1 MNTTKKLMTLLL
13 AMLALTACNSD
24 EDEVKE
30 TSVTSGDLMAPY
42 FLNDMDKAGY
52 FWTFSGSEA
61 AYGVDESTMVSNMT
75 VRCIALY
82 TSWCLEDGQ
91 LILDGSETH
100 KIKRLEPKGG
110 HIIKIDDSRYL
121 PSTNAKHGNVIDK
134 YLMQS
139 GFTKQLLMDALRE
152 SSETG
157 NSVVIEW

>member
-1 MNTTKKLMTLLL
+1 MAKKLITLLL

-24 EDEVKE
+24 EDEVVE

-42 FLNDMDKAGY
+42 FLNDMDNAGY

-75 VRCIALY
+75 VRCIAFY
-82 TSWCLEDGQ
+82 TSWRLEDGQ
-91 LILDGSETH
+91 LSLDGTETH
-100 KIKRLEPKGG
+100 KIKRLEPRGG
-110 HIIKIDDSRYL
+110 YIIKIDDSRYL

-134 YLMQS
+134 YLIQS

-157 NSVVIEW
+157 NSVVMDW